1 MLLSSKNRQLI
12 YHCLGATDNEE
23 DDPTWVPSMED
34 VEQILYD
41 QEVSAE
47 ESEDFA
53 ASEEIR
59 KST

>member
-1 MLLSSKNRQLI
+1 MIEWLYYNH
-12 YHCLGATDNEE
+12 YYLGATDNEE
-23 DDPTWVPSMED
+23 DDPTWLPSMED

-41 QEVSAE
+41 QEISAE

-59 KST
+59 MSA

>member
-1 MLLSSKNRQLI
+1 MI